1 MKKNL
6 KGFILGILFTVL
18 VMQLIMP
25 INAAMLGKTIQVMT
39 GINIYMDDVK
49 LTPKDSKGNSVE
61 PFIYN
66 GTTYLPLRAVAEAL
80 NKAVTWEGK
89 TSSVYLGKHDSAT
102 PAVMLY
108 DMDYFNSSGEF
119 GEDSSVTDNFG
130 VTYHNALRGYDGQ
143 WQEYLLNGK
152 YSRLNGKV
160 VLRYAER
167 SYDRD
172 NCYVK
177 IYVDDRLVYTTPPI
191 KGGSPNAEFDIDL
204 TGALKVKV
212 QMYGSYKILAIVDA
226 GLYQ

>member
-108 DMDYFNSSGEF
+108 DMDYSDCERGNISPMFF
-119 GEDSSVTDNFG
+119 RAVMKRG
-130 VTYHNALRGYDGQ
+130 V
-143 WQEYLLNGK
+143 
-152 YSRLNGKV
+152 
-160 VLRYAER
+160 
-167 SYDRD
+167 
-172 NCYVK
+172 
-177 IYVDDRLVYTTPPI
+177 
-191 KGGSPNAEFDIDL
+191 IDL
-204 TGALKVKV
+204 RDCEV
-212 QMYGSYKILAIVDA
+212 IR
-226 GLYQ
+226 